1 MTTQLLPLVV
11 VVVLIAVV
19 SLLYRR
25 ADGAIRRIDATF
37 GPDELRA
44 LGLPRR
50 RPALLLFTAP
60 GCPPCVTARRV
71 LDEVGPRHEVDVVVA
86 LVTDHPEIAAAQH
99 VYRAPTVFLV
109 DARGH
114 AVSRISG
121 VPRAAQ
127 LEHALTSVTVA
138 A

>member
-1 MTTQLLPLVV
+1 MTQQLLPLVV
-11 VVVLIAVV
+11 VVVLIAAA
-19 SLLYRR
+19 SLWYRR
-25 ADGAIRRIDATF
+25 ADGAVRRIDATF

-60 GCPPCVTARRV
+60 GCPPCISARRV
-71 LDEVGPRHEVDVVVA
+71 LDEVGPRHDVDVVVA
-86 LVTDHPEIAAAQH
+86 LVTDHPAIASAQH

-109 DARGH
+109 DERGH
-114 AVSRISG
+114 AISRMSG
-121 VPRAAQ
+121 VPRVAD
-127 LEHALTSVTVA
+127 LEQALALVAVA

>member
-1 MTTQLLPLVV
+1 MTQVLPLLVV
-11 VVVLIAVV
+11 VALVGIV
-19 SLLYRR
+19 SLWYRR
-25 ADGAIRRIDATF
+25 ADGAVRRFDATF

-50 RPALLLFTAP
+50 HPALLLFTAP

-71 LDEVGPRHEVDVVVA
+71 LDEVGPRHDVDVVVA
-86 LVTDHPEIAAAQH
+86 LVTDHPAIASAQH

-109 DARGH
+109 DERGH
-114 AVSRISG
+114 VISRISG
-121 VPRAAQ
+121 VPRVAD
-127 LEHALTSVTVA
+127 LEHALMSLAVA

>member
-1 MTTQLLPLVV
+1 MTGQLLWLAG
-11 VVVLIAVV
+11 VVVLIAVA
-19 SLLYRR
+19 SLWYRR

-60 GCPPCVTARRV
+60 GCPPCITARRV
-71 LDEVGPRHEVDVVVA
+71 LDQVGPRHDIDVVVA
-86 LVTDHPEIAAAQH
+86 VVTDHPAIAAAQH

-109 DARGH
+109 DGRGH

-121 VPRAAQ
+121 VPRVAD
-127 LEHALTSVTVA
+127 LEQALTSVTVA